1 MKTKLKR
8 HPNTVAALISSL
20 GVGSLI
26 VQAGAR
32 LGLHLDA
39 QEGLY
44 IAGGLTSV
52 VLFVGR
58 NGLVGSYRFVK
69 KSVLYGTR
77 STGP

>member
-1 MKTKLKR
+1 VKTKLKR

-26 VQAGAR
+26 VQGGAR

-58 NGLVGSYRFVK
+58 HGAVGTWRAVK
-69 KSVLYGTR
+69 KIVLFGT
-77 STGP
+77 G